1 MILCQEYIVETKH
14 NKLLLNA
21 IFFVKIW
28 YKTCKNKHFRTR
40 RVKITL
46 TGTKQNISCFL
57 ATSSSYRYLLANHR
71 PSFQFARKF
80 NFSKALFLIRTY
92 NIPVLLP
99 SLYKIQVTISRTGT
113 CIYNLYS
120 IAAWMVLKTGTN
132 IIYFIGKHSPMKL
145 VQDEHFF
152 AF

>member
-1 MILCQEYIVETKH
+1 MSTDLWKHLVYKIIPSDKTRTIERIKVYTLGWIESNRNQKTQTISFMILCQEYIVETKH

-21 IFFVKIW
+21 IFLVKIW

-71 PSFQFARKF
+71 PSFQFARTFNF
-80 NFSKALFLIRTY
+80 NFSKALF
-92 NIPVLLP
+92 
-99 SLYKIQVTISRTGT
+99 
-113 CIYNLYS
+113 
-120 IAAWMVLKTGTN
+120 W
-132 IIYFIGKHSPMKL
+132 
-145 VQDEHFF
+145 
-152 AF
+152 